1 MFNPVVASASI
12 VCLLPLSL
20 FAWERDNLSFANIE
34 ERAKVLASKDYV
46 TVDKEALPQWMKSL
60 SYDQYR
66 DIRFRQ
72 DRSLWADDQ
81 GKFRAQFFHPGYLF
95 REPVTLNEFTD
106 THRQEIRFS
115 QDYFEYGSL
124 IGDHTEEKGD
134 SGYAGFKIINDF
146 HGKGVIDELA
156 VFQGASYWRALGKNT
171 RYGLS
176 ARGLAI
182 DTGAEG
188 SSEEF
193 PRFSQFWLGK
203 PKPEDASVEFFALLD
218 SPSVA
223 GAYRIRIHPGED
235 TMMEVKAVLFPRKA
249 VKRFGV
255 APLSSMYWFGENSK
269 RRFDDFRPEVHDSDG
284 LAIHMASGEKVW
296 RPITND
302 TGRLD
307 FSFFAADQI
316 KGFGLAQR
324 DRRFAAY
331 EDGEAAYHLR
341 PSVWIEPTNDWGK
354 GKVMLMEIPTVRE
367 LDDNIVATWVPD
379 ETPQPGQRYEFSYKQ
394 HWTLREDIA
403 DAGGHVVATRT
414 GVHEWEPEQRTM
426 IVEFSGGKL
435 AEIKDPAELQ
445 PVIEI
450 CGDAAKTLKIKHSNV
465 QQMEGGRWRVSFL
478 LAPAQEGGKLADVG
492 PTEMRCCLKK
502 GEDFLTETWVY
513 RIQP

>member
-1 MFNPVVASASI
+1 MLQPLFSLVRVVC
-12 VCLLPLSL
+12 VLPLSL
-20 FAWERDNLSFANIE
+20 SAWEREDVRFSTIE
-34 ERAKVLASKDYV
+34 EKAKELAGKDYV
-46 TVDKEALPQWMKSL
+46 AADKEALPGWMKSL
-60 SYDQYR
+60 TYDQYR

-72 DRSLWADDQ
+72 DRSLWAADQ

-95 REPVTLNEFTD
+95 REPVTMHEYTD

-115 QDYFEYGSL
+115 QDYFEYGPL
-124 IGDHTEEKGD
+124 ITDHAEEKGD

-146 HGKGVIDELA
+146 HGKGIIDEVV

-188 SSEEF
+188 TPEEF
-193 PRFSQFWLGK
+193 PRFTEFWLGK
-203 PKPEDASVEFFALLD
+203 PKPEDGRVEMFALMD

-223 GAYRIRIHPGED
+223 GAYRIRITPGED
-235 TMMEVKAVLFPRKA
+235 TLMEVKAVLFPRKA
-249 VKRFGV
+249 VQRFGV

-296 RPITND
+296 RPIAND
-302 TGRLD
+302 SGRLD
-307 FSFFAADQI
+307 FSFFSADQV

-324 DRRFAAY
+324 DRRFVAY

-379 ETPQPGQRYEFSYKQ
+379 QTPQPGQRYEFSYNQ
-394 HWTLREDIA
+394 RWTLNGDIA
-403 DAGGHVVATRT
+403 GAGGTVVATRT
-414 GVHEWEPEQRTM
+414 GVHEWEPDQRTM
-426 IVEFSGGKL
+426 IVEFSGGML
-435 AEIKDPAELQ
+435 DTIKDPAELT
-445 PVIEI
+445 PVVEI
-450 CGDAAKTLKIKHSNV
+450 CGDAAQKLKIKFSHV
-465 QQMEGGRWRVSFL
+465 QQMEGGRWRVSFR
-478 LAPAQEGGKLADVG
+478 LAPSTEGAKMADIG
-492 PTEMRCCLKK
+492 PAEMRCCLKK